1 MLLANS
7 TSLGS
12 LSNYTP
18 APCTAVLD
26 TQIERFGATLAN
38 FIVMFVA
45 LVGNSLIL
53 IVVVSSKSMKNTT
66 DIFIANMALSDLI
79 FPVLVIPRRIVEIYF
94 GDRRWLISGNA
105 GLALCKI
112 LFFLQDLSTAVSV
125 FSLILITIDRFY
137 AVVLPLK
144 RFPMTKRSCILIALL
159 TWVLGVAIHGVYF
172 ESFIV
177 APGRQNR
184 LLCFI
189 RWNPKGL
196 TYESYYISVFICFAL
211 APFILMAVAY
221 SFIFVRLKGQQRR
234 IGVSL
239 SEPQNTQR
247 SMRQRKVLYLSFAI
261 VVSFAVAWT
270 PLNTIVFLDLFIS
283 DYSSEQY
290 CSWNTF
296 LFIGVFLA
304 YASSAMNPII
314 IFLFSSK
321 FRVASRELV
330 SRIGSHYVQR
340 SNQVTNITNM
350 ELHWTG

>member
-1 MLLANS
+1 MLPVNS
-7 TSLGS
+7 TSLVS
-12 LSNYTP
+12 LANRTV
-18 APCTAVLD
+18 ALQCTAVLS
-26 TQIERFGATLAN
+26 TQTERLGATLAN
-38 FIVMFVA
+38 VIVMLLA

-79 FPVLVIPRRIVEIYF
+79 FPLLVIPRRIVEIYF
-94 GDRRWLISGNA
+94 GDRRWLISGTA
-105 GLALCKI
+105 GLVLCK
-112 LFFLQDLSTAVSV
+112 LVFFLQDLSTAVSI

-137 AVVLPLK
+137 AIVLPLK
-144 RFPMTKRSCILIALL
+144 RFLMTKRSCILIASL
-159 TWVLGVAIHGVYF
+159 TWVLGIVIHGVYF
-172 ESFIV
+172 ESFSV
-177 APGRQNR
+177 ATHDNR
-184 LLCFI
+184 LHCFI
-189 RWNPKGL
+189 QWDPKGL

-247 SMRQRKVLYLSFAI
+247 SMRQRKVFYLSFAI
-261 VVSFAVAWT
+261 VISFAIAWT
-270 PLNTIVFLDLFIS
+270 PLNTVVFLDLFIK
-283 DYSSEQY
+283 DYSSEEK

-304 YASSAMNPII
+304 YASSAVNPFI

-321 FRVASRELV
+321 FRVASREIV
-330 SRIGSHYVQR
+330 RRIGRHYVQR
-340 SNQVTNITNM
+340 SNQVTNITNI
-350 ELHWTG
+350 ELQ